1 MMMVMVMVMAMMM
14 MMMMMRDE
22 LRWDEMRCDDIIWD
36 HLMDIWYMIYD
47 MIWYDMRRIYDS
59 DHPRPCIHACL
70 GTIFRAPW
78 ERFDTL
84 RNDSAD
90 PAFIL
95 WFGLAESF
103 LGHAL
108 RPDLKTPSKSS
119 QTRKSSEETC
129 SCFPLIE
136 QLKDRD
142 IEHSSYRAIE
152 RSNGRWIERVSG
164 WNIERSRSSD
174 RAFYRSS
181 DRAIA
186 SDEAIRGSKL
196 LAIGGSSDRVSMQM
210 IERLNDRCLSV
221 SQCTQCQVVQR
232 SL

>member
-1 MMMVMVMVMAMMM
+1 MWDERMECEIRWQELKWVETIMMM
-14 MMMMMRDE
+14 MTMHDDDDGDGDGDGDGDDDDARWVE
-22 LRWDEMRCDDIIWD
+22 VRWDAMRRYHMRSSDG
-36 HLMDIWYMIYD
+36 YMIYD
-47 MIWYDMRRIYDS
+47 MIWYDMIWDAYDS

-164 WNIERSRSSD
+164 WNIDRSRSSD
-174 RAFYRSS
+174 RA
-181 DRAIA
+181 
-186 SDEAIRGSKL
+186 L
-196 LAIGGSSDRVSMQM
+196 
-210 IERLNDRCLSV
+210 ERPSHRERWSH
-221 SQCTQCQVVQR
+221 QR
-232 SL
+232 F